1 MAMNLSEIISHA
13 ARLREVEM
21 NLSKINRLAARVR
34 EKVDCELR
42 ILCVEAREC
51 ASLGAAL
58 TEKERKALLIF
69 RDGLRCQGCGWKPP
83 YEDHLEVD
91 HMEPRSLGGTDEIE
105 NRELLCGPCNKL
117 KSNKLTLT
125 ELQEQ
130 RIEDGSM
137 DMDWWDEY
145 PRSWHLNTGHIAFG
159 DVNLPEFALPVRVR
173 SLTGPQRCI
182 LWRQRWSMFTGHKP
196 SGLRMYQH
204 GGVYATAL
212 AFAMVDEGGNRVFTN
227 DDIPD
232 LGKVEARILERVYRT
247 ILRLSMPPREFKG
260 ISQSAK
266 SRRRPL

>member
-1 MAMNLSEIISHA
+1 MESHGGKYGQVAMNTSKLISH
-13 ARLREVEM
+13 
-21 NLSKINRLAARVR
+21 VR
-34 EKVDCELR
+34 EQVDRELR

-137 DMDWWDEY
+137 DMDWWMNIHGRGTSI
-145 PRSWHLNTGHIAFG
+145 PVTSHSGTLTFP
-159 DVNLPEFALPVRVR
+159 NLP
-173 SLTGPQRCI
+173 SL
-182 LWRQRWSMFTGHKP
+182 S
-196 SGLRMYQH
+196 
-204 GGVYATAL
+204 V
-212 AFAMVDEGGNRVFTN
+212 
-227 DDIPD
+227 
-232 LGKVEARILERVYRT
+232 
-247 ILRLSMPPREFKG
+247 
-260 ISQSAK
+260 SAA
-266 SRRRPL
+266 